1 MTGGEIVRL
10 RGYVHQSI
18 ARRCTLPDF
27 LLIPDVSYL
36 IIVGGFLLAV
46 LALFAPGTGVIEIAA
61 ISAILLGGYGIIS
74 LPINIWA
81 LIILLIGV
89 IPFVFAVRK
98 SGQIGY
104 LIVAIVALG
113 VGSSYIYSGTAWYV
127 PGVHPLL
134 AAVISILAGCFMWL
148 VARKSLEALAIK
160 PRNKLDELVGATGE
174 TQMAVNLI
182 DGSVYVGGENWSARS
197 QHPIP
202 ANVRVKVLKRE
213 GFVLEVEELQAG
225 S

>member
-1 MTGGEIVRL
+1 MNI
-10 RGYVHQSI
+10 
-18 ARRCTLPDF
+18 
-27 LLIPDVSYL
+27 LLLPDVSYL

-46 LALFAPGTGVIEIAA
+46 LALFAPGTGIIEIAA

-74 LPINIWA
+74 QPIHLWA
-81 LIILLIGV
+81 LVVLLVGV

-98 SGQIGY
+98 SGQLVY
-104 LIVAIVALG
+104 LIVSIVALG
-113 VGSSYIYSGTAWYV
+113 VGSSYIYTSTAWYL
-127 PGVHPLL
+127 PGVNPIL
-134 AAVISILAGCFMWL
+134 AAVISILSGGFMWF

-174 TQMAVNLI
+174 TQTEINLI

-197 QHPIP
+197 PHPIP
-202 ANVRVKVLKRE
+202 ANARVMVTKRE
-213 GFVLEVEELQAG
+213 GFVLEVEELKSG

>member
-1 MTGGEIVRL
+1 LNI
-10 RGYVHQSI
+10 
-18 ARRCTLPDF
+18 
-27 LLIPDVSYL
+27 LLLPDVSYL

-46 LALFAPGTGVIEIAA
+46 LALFAPGTGIIEIAA

-74 LPINIWA
+74 QPIHLWA
-81 LIILLIGV
+81 LVVLLVGV

-98 SGQIGY
+98 SGQLVY
-104 LIVAIVALG
+104 LIVSIVALG
-113 VGSSYIYSGTAWYV
+113 VGSSYIYTSTAWYL
-127 PGVHPLL
+127 PGVNPIL
-134 AAVISILAGCFMWL
+134 AAVISILSGGFMWF

-174 TQMAVNLI
+174 TQTEINLI

-197 QHPIP
+197 PHPIP
-202 ANVRVKVLKRE
+202 ANARVMVIKRE
-213 GFVLEVEELQAG
+213 GFVLEVEELKSG